1 LVKTKNIKG
10 DDVKMTATIITQ
22 EKIKKGGEKMTKK
35 QNKPKR
41 LKKYRMD
48 KGFTIYSLA
57 ERIGVNFSTVSYWEN
72 GVKHPRHDKIVQ
84 LEDLF
89 NASYRDL
96 FTDLT
101 EEEAAELEQR
111 KNETAE

>member
-1 LVKTKNIKG
+1 
-10 DDVKMTATIITQ
+10 MTAITTQ
-22 EKIKKGGEKMTKK
+22 AKIKEGGKNMTK
-35 QNKPKR
+35 QQGKPKR

-48 KGFTIYSLA
+48 NGFTIYSLA
-57 ERIGVNFSTVSYWEN
+57 DRLNVNYSTVSYWEN
-72 GVKHPRHDKIVQ
+72 GVKHPRHNKIVE

-89 NASYRDL
+89 KASYRDL

-111 KNETAE
+111 KTETSEE